1 MQIKGRAEALS
12 DAGAPA
18 RLREVVCEPGSS
30 GGQWSRPSRRAS
42 DMGGLRLMNASV
54 GGETGSTGSMVCR
67 AGAAAAD
74 LGWAGGA
81 TAARWPLPVDHHL
94 SARPQRWARVETLSS
109 KACRHGMAGPARLRG
124 PPRAPFFCPRPS
136 VHLHHARAAA
146 IPLLHTPPRP
156 RRARR
161 TSRNRTPSRSLSC
174 CACCVPAP
182 PAIRTQICGEI
193 TTTPPASPCP
203 LPDNARPFCHLRT
216 PTRTRIS
223 RRLGLL
229 YRAPGPRSS
238 RSWKTSPLP
247 HLCCREA
254 CADHHSFADAR
265 RKSLNVTCAHELIL
279 GAALWRRPHTADS
292 SPAFSLSLPLFLF
305 QYHETPRHAPLP
317 THCARCRGGPHRSG
331 CRAERL
337 GRTEPAVLLQPE
349 HRIGLQPWY
358 VARRTHA
365 GNENRVLTCRSE
377 RYRKLLQSLF
387 GSMQQQLR
395 LRHRAMAELLVLR
408 LHPR

>member
-18 RLREVVCEPGSS
+18 RLREVVCEQGSS

-42 DMGGLRLMNASV
+42 DMGGLRLMIANV
-54 GGETGSTGSMVCR
+54 GGETGSTGSMACR

-109 KACRHGMAGPARLRG
+109 KACRHGRACAG
-124 PPRAPFFCPRPS
+124 
-136 VHLHHARAAA
+136 ARATASVFLLPSPVRPPASRKSCCYTAA
-146 IPLLHTPPRP
+146 TYT
-156 RRARR
+156 
-161 TSRNRTPSRSLSC
+161 TSTPSRPSHLTQPDTPHARSSC
-174 CACCVPAP
+174 CACCVPPP

-254 CADHHSFADAR
+254 CADHDSFADAR

-292 SPAFSLSLPLFLF
+292 SPAFSLSLPLFIF

-317 THCARCRGGPHRSG
+317 TDCARCRGGPHRSG

-395 LRHRAMAELLVLR
+395 LCHCAMAELLVLR